1 MDPTGNNQTISF
13 ECLALGLLWNTLNI
27 TNMVAEHHDLREEAT
42 EGNWGVLKQLQ
53 EMVSTDSG
61 FVAICGH

>member
-1 MDPTGNNQTISF
+1 MSST
-13 ECLALGLLWNTLNI
+13 GLLWNTLNL
-27 TNMVAEHHDLREEAT
+27 TNMVTEHHDLREEAT